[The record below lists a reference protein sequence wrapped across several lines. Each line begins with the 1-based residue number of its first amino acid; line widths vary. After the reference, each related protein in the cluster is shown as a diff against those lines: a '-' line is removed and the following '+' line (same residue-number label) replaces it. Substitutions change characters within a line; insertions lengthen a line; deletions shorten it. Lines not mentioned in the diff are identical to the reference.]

1 MLTDPISDM
10 LTRVRNAALAR
21 HERVSIPASRLKR
34 AVAEI
39 LVSEGYIT
47 SVQSDVDDRGHDR
60 IVLVLKYDR
69 EKLPAIEGIR
79 RVSRPGKRVYVACDK
94 IGKGSQRPGHLGA
107 QHVAWCDERPHG
119 PYAGRGRR
127 APLRGLVKPCPGLVS
142 DR

>member
-1 MLTDPISDM
+1 M
-10 LTRVRNAALAR
+10 
-21 HERVSIPASRLKR
+21 
-34 AVAEI
+34 AEI

-94 IGKGSQRPGHLGA
+94 IGKVRNGLGIS
-107 QHVAWCDERPHG
+107 VLSTS
-119 PYAGRGRR
+119 RG
-127 APLRGLVKPCPGLVS
+127 VMS
-142 DR
+142 DRTARTQGVGGELLCEVW

>member
-94 IGKGSQRPGHLGA
+94 ISKVRNGLGIS
-107 QHVAWCDERPHG
+107 VLSTS
-119 PYAGRGRR
+119 RG
-127 APLRGLVKPCPGLVS
+127 VMS
-142 DR
+142 DRTARTQGVGGELLCEVW

>member
-79 RVSRPGKRVYVACDK
+79 RVSRPGKRVMSRATR
-94 IGKGSQRPGHLGA
+94 SARFA
-107 QHVAWCDERPHG
+107 TAWAFRCS
-119 PYAGRGRR
+119 ARR
-127 APLRGLVKPCPGLVS
+127 VV
-142 DR
+142 

>member
-94 IGKGSQRPGHLGA
+94 IGKVRNGLGIS
-107 QHVAWCDERPHG
+107 VLSTS
-119 PYAGRGRR
+119 RG
-127 APLRGLVKPCPGLVS
+127 VMS
-142 DR
+142 DRTARTQGVGGELLCEVW